1 MTRCLNAE
9 RLERLLRGS
18 VSWWRAFFWR
28 LHVRRC
34 AVCRSRW
41 EALREDERLLEEV
54 RRAVATGAS
63 SDEVA
68 ATRPFLA
75 QGEGS

>member
-1 MTRCLNAE
+1 MTRCLNE
-9 RLERLLRGS
+9 EWLELLLHDRAGWRG
-18 VSWWRAFFWR
+18 WWWR

-34 AVCRSRW
+34 AVCRSRLS
-41 EALREDERLLEEV
+41 ALREDERLLEEV

-75 QGEGS
+75 PGKGS